1 VPIEIDRALVL
12 APHAGAGSAQPF
24 GAGQILQPE
33 QPRRGGQP
41 AFGFVGTTHHEIR
54 NLQAGQSHG
63 PGATSDDVQLR
74 VIPERVLSHGS
85 TRRASICRSATAS
98 PIARRPGSRP
108 RASPASALPSAV
120 RAGVCRPRSRRRS
133 ASCSGRAAWLL
144 PPPLVLAALYQLW
157 RRPDLA
163 QPPGPELNGADRG
176 RLKVLSPEYAKP
188 DKSGTP
194 GTVAHDR
201 PTLDRSR
208 KRAPFRPFP
217 GLATGTRVVIPSS
230 PGHRPRRRV
239 NRRRFEAKVHPHGAL
254 DHVRWKAVTGI
265 ARRGHGHRYAAPAL
279 RKSANVTSP
288 PCERSWMADPATS
301 AGLHAVW
308 PGQYW
313 RKRT

>member
-1 VPIEIDRALVL
+1 MGQHEELRSVARRPRVPSPGGLDLVL
-12 APHAGAGSAQPF
+12 AHPQPLRCPAQF
-24 GAGQILQPE
+24 V
-33 QPRRGGQP
+33 P
-41 AFGFVGTTHHEIR
+41 AYVV
-54 NLQAGQSHG
+54 L
-63 PGATSDDVQLR
+63 DLDVDQLR
-74 VIPERVLSHGS
+74 VQVARHGYFHLRLCWLRF
-85 TRRASICRSATAS
+85 TNCGGGPIS
-98 PIARRPGSRP
+98 P
-108 RASPASALPSAV
+108 
-120 RAGVCRPRSRRRS
+120 
-133 ASCSGRAAWLL
+133 
-144 PPPLVLAALYQLW
+144 
-157 RRPDLA
+157 